1 MLVFRKH
8 HLIGMILLLLNP
20 FILLASSYVTP
31 EQFGARGDGIIDD
44 TKAISLALKDGRPI
58 IFHREY
64 SVHSLI
70 IPSGHKLIGREGAKL
85 NYYEIIIGDGVKIDR
100 IVFDGKWNTKGV
112 HIEGDNVKISRC
124 KFINTRGTK
133 NAFGGLTSAI
143 WIGNYNDISSSHAK
157 YSNITIKQCSFDN
170 CAPVD
175 FPGNANDNASVARFI
190 LSYCCDNLIIDNC
203 SFKNIIGV
211 IDSDAIQICGNI
223 VQSNEFPFYCDENE
237 WEGAVSPYK
246 GYYYSPCQAVVKNC
260 HFLQSDSKSSIKVMS
275 SNVKIFNNY
284 YEICNSEKFGDSY
297 SVVRVHYAR
306 NVSIS
311 KNHIIHV
318 SGGIDN
324 IFKIGVCDGVRIFN
338 NSLESKEEGN
348 IRSILNCSY
357 SSDVDVRNN
366 KCSLS
371 TLSSILSTEYNH
383 SLTIEKNR
391 LIFHGEKMRLYD
403 DIGNHYSYPLS
414 SKKGIIV
421 IKKNQMTTNGSI
433 IDLENKY
440 EYPIS
445 YDNNKTVF
453 VE

>member
-1 MLVFRKH
+1 
-8 HLIGMILLLLNP
+8 
-20 FILLASSYVTP
+20 
-31 EQFGARGDGIIDD
+31 
-44 TKAISLALKDGRPI
+44 
-58 IFHREY
+58 
-64 SVHSLI
+64 
-70 IPSGHKLIGREGAKL
+70 
-85 NYYEIIIGDGVKIDR
+85 
-100 IVFDGKWNTKGV
+100 
-112 HIEGDNVKISRC
+112 
-124 KFINTRGTK
+124 
-133 NAFGGLTSAI
+133 
-143 WIGNYNDISSSHAK
+143 
-157 YSNITIKQCSFDN
+157 
-170 CAPVD
+170 
-175 FPGNANDNASVARFI
+175 
-190 LSYCCDNLIIDNC
+190 
-203 SFKNIIGV
+203 
-211 IDSDAIQICGNI
+211 
-223 VQSNEFPFYCDENE
+223 
-237 WEGAVSPYK
+237 
-246 GYYYSPCQAVVKNC
+246 
-260 HFLQSDSKSSIKVMS
+260 MS

-324 IFKIGVCDGVRIFN
+324 IFKIGVCDGIRIFN

-403 DIGNHYSYPLS
+403 DIGNHYSYPLY